1 MSRGV
6 LINIYGVKNETTF
19 LMTKK
24 RFCYFDTK
32 LRLSKYLPIENI
44 KCFIFCRT
52 NSTLFIIRPKNLME
66 LTKEHINHP
75 LIISTR
81 NRGAFAS
88 FLSNKLNKLIKDNQ
102 I

>member
-1 MSRGV
+1 MSKGI

-19 LMTKK
+19 LMTRK

-44 KCFIFCRT
+44 KCFVFCRT
-52 NSTLFIIRPKNLME
+52 NTTLFIIRPKKVME
-66 LTKEHINHP
+66 LSREHITHP

-88 FLSNKLNKLIKDNQ
+88 FLTNKIAKTIR
-102 I
+102 